1 MAQLENRLELQK
13 VEIKEGTAKY
23 NDLLAEYFNAKGDI
37 SIVAEKC
44 NMSVDDVRATANK
57 FHFAKEYRL
66 HKASVLGLVSDL
78 YKSKD
83 KMIEAILDESMVL
96 LEHNINIDFILMDK
110 FTQKI
115 LDSQDE
121 INKMP
126 IDKVINIY
134 LKLEEANYKRIEMF
148 KAKAEMTNEESGMK
162 IIIPNMNAMFEMFD
176 KLQEQ
181 TNTLDIFK
189 NYKENVN

>member
-1 MAQLENRLELQK
+1 MAQLEVK
-13 VEIKEGTAKY
+13 TEIKEGTAKY

-37 SIVAEKC
+37 NIVAEKC
-44 NMSVDDVRATANK
+44 NMTVDEVRATANK
-57 FHFAKEYRL
+57 FQFAKEYRL

-83 KMIEAILDESMVL
+83 KMIEAILDESMIL
-96 LEHNINIDFILMDK
+96 LEHNINVDFILMDK

-115 LDSQDE
+115 LESQEE

-134 LKLEEANYKRIEMF
+134 LKLEEANMKRIEMF
-148 KAKAEMTNEESGMK
+148 KAKAEMNNEESGMK
-162 IIIPNMNAMFEMFD
+162 IIIPNMNAMSQMFEQ
-176 KLQEQ
+176 LQEQ
-181 TNTLDIFK
+181 SNTLDIFK
-189 NYKENVN
+189 SYQENLN